1 MFCPKCGT
9 KLDDDAKFC
18 SSCGAQ
24 VGERDATPGETVTQ
38 TTTTT
43 TKNVRT
49 KGRGALLAAVA
60 GVVVL
65 VGVVVFALSHLM
77 GGATAAGADGMG
89 NSVTN
94 ISIGKGQAV
103 SAGGKDYFFD
113 RDGLECAK
121 VNDKENV
128 QKLCTVPDDTRVG
141 MLNYVDGR
149 LLYVSYDSDAE
160 KYEVKSV
167 KDDGS
172 DSKEIYTLNE
182 ESGIGEYNCYPCLSV
197 VDGRVYLVYVSYGGE
212 TDTDSMHVISMKIDG
227 SDEKEEANFSVSVG
241 THEIAVSK
249 DRIFFSDDRA
259 DTMGGCDGVYVMK
272 LDGSDKKKIF
282 EANGGVVDH
291 IAFVNDRVVIAAS
304 DFDDPHYMYSARDY
318 YVTTMKQDGSEAKKI
333 VNSSEHWFDII
344 GANKGLVYLQ
354 NGEKYFSVPVTGGD
368 KTELKLPDSYEDNVI
383 VLGMD
388 DHVVFLNGDL
398 GDLSYN
404 VGSAKADGSDYVEY
418 ITGED

>member
-9 KLDDDAKFC
+9 KLDGDAKFC
-18 SSCGAQ
+18 PSCGAQ
-24 VGERDATPGETVTQ
+24 VGERDAASGETVTQ

-77 GGATAAGADGMG
+77 GGAAAAGADGMG

-128 QKLCTVPDDTRVG
+128 QKLCTVADGTYAG

-172 DSKEIYTLNE
+172 DSREIYTLNRRDC
-182 ESGIGEYNCYPCLSV
+182 SYFPRLSV
-197 VDGRVYLVYVSYGGE
+197 VDGRAYLVYVSNRDE
-212 TDTDSMHVISMKIDG
+212 TDTMHVISMKIDG
-227 SDEKEEANFSVSVG
+227 SDEKEEANFSMNCAYS
-241 THEIAVSK
+241 HQIAVSK
-249 DRIFFSDDRA
+249 DRVFFSDDPA
-259 DTMGGCDGVYVMK
+259 DSQTGSDGVYVMK

-282 EANGGVVDH
+282 EANGGAVDG
-291 IAFVNDRVVIAAS
+291 IAFVNDRVVIS
-304 DFDDPHYMYSARDY
+304 TGDCDRPHSALGVWDY
-318 YVTTMKQDGSEAKKI
+318 YVTTMKQDGSDAKKI
-333 VNSSEHWFDII
+333 LDSSDNNFEII
-344 GANKGLVYLQ
+344 GGNKGLVYLQ
-354 NGEKYFSVPVTGGD
+354 NGDKYFSVPVAGGD
-368 KTELKLPDSYEDNVI
+368 KTDLKLPDSYENGVR

-388 DHVVFLNGDL
+388 DHLVLLNGEL
-398 GDLSYN
+398 GYRSYN

-418 ITGED
+418 FARED

>member
-18 SSCGAQ
+18 PSCGAQ

-65 VGVVVFALSHLM
+65 VGVVVFALSRLM
-77 GGATAAGADGMG
+77 GGAAAAGADGMG

-94 ISIGKGQAV
+94 ISIGYGQAV

-128 QKLCTVPDDTRVG
+128 QKLCTVADGTYVG

-172 DSKEIYTLNE
+172 DSKEIYTLNRRD
-182 ESGIGEYNCYPCLSV
+182 SSYFPYLSV
-197 VDGRVYLVYVSYGGE
+197 VDGRAYLVYVSNRDE
-212 TDTDSMHVISMKIDG
+212 TDTMHVISMKIDG
-227 SDEKEEANFSVSVG
+227 SDEKEEANFSMNCAYS
-241 THEIAVSK
+241 HQIAVSK
-249 DRIFFSDDRA
+249 DRVFFSDDPA
-259 DTMGGCDGVYVMK
+259 DSQTGSDGVYVMK

-282 EANGGVVDH
+282 EANGGAVDD
-291 IAFVNDRVVIAAS
+291 IAFVNDRVVISTS
-304 DFDDPHYMYSARDY
+304 DCDSPHSALGVWDY
-318 YVTTMKQDGSEAKKI
+318 YVTTMKQDGSDAKKI
-333 VNSSEHWFDII
+333 VDSSDNNFEII
-344 GANKGLVYLQ
+344 GGNKGLVYLQ
-354 NGEKYFSVPVTGGD
+354 NGDKYFSVPVAGGD
-368 KTELKLPDSYEDNVI
+368 KTDLKLPDSYENGVR

-388 DHVVFLNGDL
+388 DHLVLLNGQL
-398 GDLSYN
+398 AYRSYN

-418 ITGED
+418 FASEE